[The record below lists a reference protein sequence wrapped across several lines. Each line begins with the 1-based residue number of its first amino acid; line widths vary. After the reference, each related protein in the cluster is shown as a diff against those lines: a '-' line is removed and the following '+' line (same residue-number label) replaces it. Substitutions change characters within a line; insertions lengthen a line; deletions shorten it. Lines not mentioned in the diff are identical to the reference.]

1 MRAPKNKAPRL
12 EGALPKLIN
21 VATCNQ
27 LVINRWINSI
37 DKAKLPQETV
47 SKVERGSHGNTQ

>member
-27 LVINRWINSI
+27 LVINRCVDSI
-37 DKAKLPQETV
+37 DKAFAAQAAKALPDNKGEL
-47 SKVERGSHGNTQ
+47 